1 MTSASPAS
9 GTGEPIEFAAAAEI
23 IAHLPLHRPAEAE
36 ARLGDLL
43 AAVLAHPP
51 QPQQLFSLLEYARP
65 SLHFVRATAV
75 KHYHEHAPHLADDA
89 EAHFQRGLQLWRQV
103 VEAYQHCADAF
114 ATDTAKSAT
123 LLHRCLLYI
132 GMQIMEH
139 YRVKRQVPDRL
150 WQELNHAYAFA
161 EARSLARI
169 ALSEDLPDESRTPH
183 IQALYI
189 AHLLTEVAQPY
200 GRNAADLNLIW
211 QWADRWAHLARLG
224 RPRIAA
230 NKIAFVVDLKA
241 SRPLHPRAG
250 GELPESIRGLNT
262 SALIQQLRDHLNDI
276 STPDAS
282 ERLHLSPDGIAR
294 QQHLL
299 QKLIATWSLD
309 SLPRRFRRTPA
320 DELIALTSSL
330 HGIYDV
336 LSGQGTA
343 EGKPDALTEA
353 WRVID
358 HTPSGFRLSREAEGL
373 RIENGQLVALR
384 PHDGGDYLLTQVQW
398 LMREQSGA
406 LLAGFAVLPG
416 IPRPVS
422 ILADERFKGQVA
434 RTVRAFLLPAVTAMQ
449 SEAAIVLPAGF
460 YQAGKVIELEEGK
473 LRLLELIQRGS
484 DFERAT
490 YVRL

>member
-1 MTSASPAS
+1 M
-9 GTGEPIEFAAAAEI
+9 EFGAAAEI

-36 ARLGDLL
+36 ARLGELL
-43 AAVLAHPP
+43 GVVLASPP
-51 QPQQLFSLLEYARP
+51 LPEQLLSLLEYARP

-75 KHYHEHAPHLADDA
+75 KHYHEHAPHLAADA
-89 EAHFQRGLQLWRQV
+89 EAHFQRGLQLWHQV
-103 VEAYQHCADAF
+103 VTAYQHCADALL
-114 ATDTAKSAT
+114 TDTAKSAT
-123 LLHRCLLYI
+123 LLHRCTMYI
-132 GMQIMEH
+132 GMQIIEH
-139 YRVKRQVPDRL
+139 YRVKRQVPESL
-150 WQELNHAYAFA
+150 WQELHRSYGLA
-161 EARSLARI
+161 EARGLARI
-169 ALSEDLPDESRTPH
+169 TLTEDLPDESRTPH

-250 GELPESIRGLNT
+250 GDLPESIRGLNT

-276 STPDAS
+276 STPDAC
-282 ERLHLSPDGIAR
+282 ERLHLSHDGIAR

-299 QKLIATWSLD
+299 QQLIATWSLD

-336 LSGQGTA
+336 LSGQATT

-358 HTPSGFRLSREAEGL
+358 HTPSGFRLSRETEGPREGL

-384 PHDGGDYLLTQVQW
+384 PHDGGDYLLAQVQW
-398 LMREQSGA
+398 LMREQSSA

-434 RTVRAFLLPAVTAMQ
+434 RTVRAFLLPAVAAMQ

-460 YQAGKVIELEEGK
+460 YQSGKVIELDEGK